1 MSFESELANQF
12 VKKYPNQFTTDK
24 WFWEKEVES
33 LLTNYKEMI
42 KIKVE
47 PTIFDEET
55 RKSME
60 VHTIYKKAKRI
71 FESDLDWDK
80 KYDLIFSDDISKRV
94 YHLFDW
100 YDPDTSYEEDVTYF
114 MRAFEEYI
122 DEQKKLNKI
131 LNEEE

>member
-42 KIKVE
+42 KI
-47 PTIFDEET
+47 
-55 RKSME
+55 
-60 VHTIYKKAKRI
+60 KAKRI